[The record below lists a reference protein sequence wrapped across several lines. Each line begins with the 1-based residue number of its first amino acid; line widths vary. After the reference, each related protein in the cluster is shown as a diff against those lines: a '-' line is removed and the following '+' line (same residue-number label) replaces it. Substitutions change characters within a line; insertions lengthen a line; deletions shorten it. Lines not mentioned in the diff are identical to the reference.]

1 MMEETKNLIYMTLDL
16 LNSISKTSGVKSN
29 FINIDEDTLKK
40 VRSELFELMK
50 EDRTNLNGKKVLLHK
65 VIRER
70 DSVRKNTSKKTE
82 VIGLLPSILI
92 DKEKFPKNEDIAKLA
107 EQSLNLEIPFWGKR
121 SRNEIIGN
129 LIAMI
134 AKKEDKE
141 LDLFYEAWKEFTNDE
156 SIHIEKWENVPVNE
170 EDKNVKRQDFVDI
183 WLEFFNHYKG

>member
-1 MMEETKNLIYMTLDL
+1 MTLDL